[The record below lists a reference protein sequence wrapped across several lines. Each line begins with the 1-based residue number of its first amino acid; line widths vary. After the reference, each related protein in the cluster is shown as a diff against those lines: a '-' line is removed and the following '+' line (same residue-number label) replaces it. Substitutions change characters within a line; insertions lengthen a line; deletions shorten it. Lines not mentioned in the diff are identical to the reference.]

1 MNTFF
6 PEPAEPEPAKTRALS
21 VANKKEA
28 LPLYLSTGKAT
39 YKHFLSKTTVRR
51 LS

>member
-6 PEPAEPEPAKTRALS
+6 PEPAEPAKTRHFY

-28 LPLYLSTGKAT
+28 LPFYLSIDKAT
-39 YKHFLSKTTVRR
+39 YKHFSSKTTARR
-51 LS
+51 KN